1 MWLGGKR
8 NTPNHTETY
17 LTFDLT
23 VRASHLWG
31 HPYNEYQQYLYD
43 TIMEFREK
51 DWNFQEIADWFN
63 ANGITTVRGKKFRNA
78 HVHSIVKKKKVRDV
92 RIFKKYEPKLSNFAL
107 RFVDKTLINQ
117 YTDPNKM

>member
-1 MWLGGKR
+1 MWLGGDR

-23 VRASHLWG
+23 VRASHLWV

-51 DWNFQEIADWFN
+51 GWNFQEIADWFN

-78 HVHSIVKKKKVRDV
+78 HAHSIVKKKKVRDV
-92 RIFKKYEPKLSNFAL
+92 RILKMHKPKLSNFAL
-107 RFVDKTLINQ
+107 RFVDKTLINHVPDQ
-117 YTDPNKM
+117 EEP